1 MPLELKAP
9 RFRVQS
15 PFLASLR
22 SRFGR
27 LARWLLMILVPL
39 FLLRGCFVTY
49 VPPDQIGVRQVSF
62 GPGRGLQKEA
72 VSSGYRREIG
82 GYETVYTFPREIQ
95 VVEFTNHPS
104 ERGAG
109 HRQIGAIK
117 VPTVDGY
124 PVDVDVTVLYRIAD
138 PYKVASRF
146 GFGKAYEESAVIR
159 FTDPLVK
166 EFLGEL
172 LAEEFYHD
180 ARLSRVSQLK
190 RELAGRLQPN
200 GIALVDVLLRQYDY
214 PETFQALTEQKKL
227 QDQSVL
233 ANRTF
238 AKQAEVQTRLNQ
250 VSAEGQNL
258 MNLKTSEFNAQ
269 ITEINARKDLYERQ
283 KRAEADLLVRTAEAN
298 GTEQINRAL
307 EGAGSAKLLRLRRG
321 LALINGIKGPI
332 YITEDPTDLGR
343 VLGGGKP

>member
-1 MPLELKAP
+1 MPFELKAP

-15 PFLASLR
+15 PFLGSLKA
-22 SRFGR
+22 RFGR
-27 LARWLLMILVPL
+27 FGRWLLLLLVPL

-62 GPGRGLQKEA
+62 GPGRGLHKEV
-72 VSSGYRREIG
+72 VSSGYRREVG
-82 GYETVYTFPREIQ
+82 GYEAVYTFPREIQ

-109 HRQIGAIK
+109 HRQIAAIK

-124 PVDVDVTVLYRIAD
+124 PVDVDVTVLYRITD

-146 GFGKAYEESAVIR
+146 GFGKGYEESVVIR

-166 EFLGEL
+166 QFLGEL
-172 LAEEFYHD
+172 LAEEFYHE
-180 ARLSRVSQLK
+180 ARLHRVKQLNQ
-190 RELAGRLQPN
+190 ELTRRLEPN
-200 GIALVDVLLRQYDY
+200 GISLVDVLIRQYDY
-214 PETFQALTEQKKL
+214 PETFQLLTEQKKL

-250 VSAEGQNL
+250 VAAEGQNL
-258 MNLKTSEFNAQ
+258 MNVKTSEFNAL

-298 GTEQINRAL
+298 GTEMINRAL

-321 LALINGIKGPI
+321 LALINSIKGPI

-343 VLGGGKP
+343 VLGKP